1 MRTEFEVPTQTRIQF
16 IDITAEVQRA
26 LRDQRVQD
34 GICHVFVPH
43 TTAAV
48 TINENAD
55 PDVARDVLA
64 VLSRLIP
71 HRGDY
76 RHTEGNSD
84 AHARSVSR
92 SPAGGWCWAPGRRST
107 SASSTARAAA
117 AASSPPSRPPEPPPG
132 ETSRG
137 MGFGTLLCTVGS

>member
-1 MRTEFEVPTQTRIQF
+1 MRAELEVPTQTRIQF

-26 LRDQRVQD
+26 LREQGVQD

-55 PDVARDVLA
+55 PDVTRDVLA

-84 AHARSVSR
+84 AHAKASIVGPSVCVPVS
-92 SPAGGWCWAPGRRST
+92 GGRLVLGTWQAIYFCEFDGPRRRRCIV
-107 SASSTARAAA
+107 SAI
-117 AASSPPSRPPEPPPG
+117 P
-132 ETSRG
+132 
-137 MGFGTLLCTVGS
+137 VV

>member
-1 MRTEFEVPTQTRIQF
+1 MRAELEVPTQTRIQF

-26 LRDQRVQD
+26 LREQGVQD

-55 PDVARDVLA
+55 PDVTRDVLA

-76 RHTEGNSD
+76 HHTEGNSD
-84 AHARSVSR
+84 AHAKASIVGPSVCVPVS
-92 SPAGGWCWAPGRRST
+92 GGRLVLGTWQAIYFCEFDGPRRRRCIV
-107 SASSTARAAA
+107 SAI
-117 AASSPPSRPPEPPPG
+117 P
-132 ETSRG
+132 
-137 MGFGTLLCTVGS
+137 VV

>member
-1 MRTEFEVPTQTRIQF
+1 MRTEFEVRTQTRIQF

-26 LRDQRVQD
+26 LREQGVED

-55 PDVARDVLA
+55 PDVARDVLS

-84 AHARSVSR
+84 AHAKASIVGPSVCVPVSGGR
-92 SPAGGWCWAPGRRST
+92 LVLGTWQAVYFCEFDGPRRRRCMVTAIPAT
-107 SASSTARAAA
+107 
-117 AASSPPSRPPEPPPG
+117 
-132 ETSRG
+132 
-137 MGFGTLLCTVGS
+137 